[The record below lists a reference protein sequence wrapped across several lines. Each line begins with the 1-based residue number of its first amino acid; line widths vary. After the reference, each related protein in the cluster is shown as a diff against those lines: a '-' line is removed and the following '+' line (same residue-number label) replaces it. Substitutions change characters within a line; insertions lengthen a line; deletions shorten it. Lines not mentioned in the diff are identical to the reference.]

1 MLRLASLAC
10 CFALSFTTSIL
21 QAQDGTDEE
30 RAEAHFRSGRA
41 YYERARYEDAAR
53 EFLESYRLS
62 SRPEL
67 LENAARAYERGLLFD
82 EAIATLQQMLTAHAG
97 FESEATVRERIENLQ
112 RLRDRMQA
120 GGEEASSGPEAGTA
134 TTPTPTVREAPSSG
148 GGGAVSI
155 PGILALSG
163 GGAVGIAA
171 IITGAVSHASFE
183 VLAAECGPDRVCAP
197 ERQGDIDTGN
207 ALAITS
213 TVLTFVSIAA
223 MATGVV
229 LLIVDTG
236 GSGEHARLELTPN
249 GLMIRGTL

>member
-1 MLRLASLAC
+1 MLRLTSLAC
-10 CFALSFTTSIL
+10 CVALSFTASTL
-21 QAQDGTDEE
+21 HAQDGTDEE

-41 YYERARYEDAAR
+41 YYERARYEEAAR

-62 SRPEL
+62 PRPEL

-82 EAIATLQQMLTAHAG
+82 EAIATLQQILTAHAG
-97 FESEATVRERIENLQ
+97 FESEATVRERIENLE

-120 GGEEASSGPEAGTA
+120 GGEAETSGGAETR
-134 TTPTPTVREAPSSG
+134 TEITPPPAVSAPPSSG
-148 GGGAVSI
+148 GGVSI
-155 PGILALSG
+155 PGILVLSG
-163 GGAVGIAA
+163 GGALGIAA

-183 VLAAECGPDRVCAP
+183 ALMDECGPDRVCAP

-223 MATGVV
+223 LAAGIV
-229 LLIVDTG
+229 LLVVDTG
-236 GSGEHARLELTPN
+236 GGGEQAELELTPN
-249 GLMIRGTL
+249 GLMVRGTF